1 MHLYIDSQRIDTMKS
16 NCSDMSDHVF
26 LLFLTIGIIAPANKA
41 RARARAKRSLPRQKE
56 KRAVS
61 GF

>member
-41 RARARAKRSLPRQKE
+41 RARAKRSLPRQKE
-56 KRAVS
+56 KRAGS